1 MYLASGILEGKNNNR
16 SYQSAWKIWCG
27 WCSARGMDPLN
38 THLNAL
44 LEFLAHRFQ
53 QGKSYRSLNVYRSA
67 ISSTFPQINGIPV
80 GQHPLIVR
88 LMKGAFHL
96 RPQSPRY
103 AATWPVHKLVTL
115 TALALA
121 CRCSEL
127 QTIEVP
133 GILFN
138 EQGVQIVLQGLT
150 KTSNDINPF
159 KQLTIGQLKK
169 DPLLCPVATLK
180 QYLLSTKRLRDT
192 PPKEK
197 KLFLSYVKPH
207 KPVTTSTIGCWIVSV
222 LTASGVGAQFRAHST
237 RSAPVYQAIRAG
249 IPVDTIYKQQVGVQ
263 SLYYQKKAQVEPKN
277 LTKAVLSSE
286 YTS

>member
-1 MYLASGILEGKNNNR
+1 MFI
-16 SYQSAWKIWCG
+16 
-27 WCSARGMDPLN
+27 P
-38 THLNAL
+38 
-44 LEFLAHRFQ
+44 
-53 QGKSYRSLNVYRSA
+53 A
-67 ISSTFPQINGIPV
+67 ISSTFPQINDIPV
-80 GQHPLIVR
+80 GQHSLIVR

-103 AATWPVHKLVTL
+103 AATWPVHKVVTFLKKLGSSTDLSLKWLSWKLVTL
-115 TALALA
+115 MALALA

-150 KTSNDINPF
+150 KTSNAINPF
-159 KQLTIGQLKK
+159 KQLTIGQLKE

-192 PPKEK
+192 PPKEE

-207 KPVTTSTIGCWIVSV
+207 KPVTTSTIGRWIVSV
-222 LTASGVGAQFRAHST
+222 LTASGVGAQFRANST
-237 RSAPVYQAIRAG
+237 KSASVSQAIRAG
-249 IPVDTIYKQQVGVQ
+249 IPVDTFYKQQVGVQ
-263 SLYYQKKAQVEPKN
+263 SLS
-277 LTKAVLSSE
+277 LSSIIKRKHKLNE
-286 YTS
+286 RTLQRLF